1 MKKGTST
8 VAGAGV
14 GNTGGQLNIVFGSVS
29 EVEKGKEKIQA
40 ENSSV
45 TLSSISQSIAF
56 TCFVS
61 LAQEQPHKAYIR
73 GAHPS

>member
-1 MKKGTST
+1 M
-8 VAGAGV
+8 
-14 GNTGGQLNIVFGSVS
+14 
-29 EVEKGKEKIQA
+29 EKGKEKIQA
-40 ENSSV
+40 ENSSM